1 MEPNGQNELSYVGER
16 EESGSLGQS
25 LLFLLVTNAPFK
37 DLFFLF
43 QKSITPIN
51 IVTAYEWKAG
61 LSP

>member
-43 QKSITPIN
+43 QKSITPI
-51 IVTAYEWKAG
+51 ILTTF
-61 LSP
+61 